1 MRELVIRDQDAGQRF
16 DKYLAK
22 YLNQAPKSF
31 LYKMLRKKN
40 ITLNGKKADG
50 SEKLA
55 AGDEIRLFLSE
66 ETLEKFSRVRVERV
80 KQNLSILYEDDRILL
95 VNKPCGVLSQK
106 AKASDVSLVEQIQ
119 SYLYEAGEVTE
130 ESLLLF
136 RPTVCNRLDRNTSGI
151 VVAGKSLAGLQA
163 MAEVFKDRRL
173 HKYYLCIVKGRITE
187 EHLIEGFLSKDRQ
200 TNRVSVT
207 LHPEGKDALP
217 IRTRYRPVSAS
228 KTATL
233 LEVELITGRSHQI
246 RAHLASIGHPILGDV
261 KYGGPQMDGLSHQLL
276 HSWRLCLPEL
286 SGPLSYL
293 SGREFQA
300 MPPEAFDSIRKEMR
314 LDYGDLELQGA
325 SRLHS

>member
-1 MRELVIRDQDAGQRF
+1 MKVITVSNNEAGQRL
-16 DKYLAK
+16 DKLLAK
-22 YLNQAPKSF
+22 YLNRAPKSF
-31 LYKMLRKKN
+31 LYRMLRKKN

-50 SEKLA
+50 SERTSV
-55 AGDEIRLFLSE
+55 GDEVKLFLAD
-66 ETLEKFSRVRVERV
+66 ETIEKFSSLEISNTGG
-80 KQNLSILYEDDRILL
+80 NLNVLYEDEHILL
-95 VNKPCGVLSQK
+95 INKPCGMLSQK
-106 AKASDVSLVEQIQ
+106 ARPSDVSLVEHLI
-119 SYLYEAGEVTE
+119 SYLLKNGSITE
-130 ESLLLF
+130 ESLRVF
-136 RPTVCNRLDRNTSGI
+136 RPSVCNRLDRNTSGI

-187 EHLIEGFLSKDRQ
+187 EHLIEGLLSKDRQ

>member
-1 MRELVIRDQDAGQRF
+1 MKVITVSNNEAGQRL
-16 DKYLAK
+16 DKLLAK
-22 YLNQAPKSF
+22 YLNRAPKSF
-31 LYKMLRKKN
+31 LYRMLRKKN

-50 SEKLA
+50 SERTSV
-55 AGDEIRLFLSE
+55 GDEVKLFLAD
-66 ETLEKFSRVRVERV
+66 ETIEKFSSLEISNTGG
-80 KQNLSILYEDDRILL
+80 NLNVLYEDEHILL
-95 VNKPCGVLSQK
+95 INKPCGMLSQK
-106 AKASDVSLVEQIQ
+106 ARPSDVSLVEHLI
-119 SYLYEAGEVTE
+119 SYLLKNGSITE
-130 ESLLLF
+130 ESLRVF
-136 RPTVCNRLDRNTSGI
+136 RPSVCNRLDRNTSGI

-293 SGREFQA
+293 SGREFQV

>member
-1 MRELVIRDQDAGQRF
+1 
-16 DKYLAK
+16 
-22 YLNQAPKSF
+22 
-31 LYKMLRKKN
+31 
-40 ITLNGKKADG
+40 
-50 SEKLA
+50 
-55 AGDEIRLFLSE
+55 
-66 ETLEKFSRVRVERV
+66 
-80 KQNLSILYEDDRILL
+80 
-95 VNKPCGVLSQK
+95 
-106 AKASDVSLVEQIQ
+106 
-119 SYLYEAGEVTE
+119 
-130 ESLLLF
+130 
-136 RPTVCNRLDRNTSGI
+136 
-151 VVAGKSLAGLQA
+151 

>member
-1 MRELVIRDQDAGQRF
+1 MKVITVSNNEAGQRL
-16 DKYLAK
+16 DKLLAK
-22 YLNQAPKSF
+22 YLNRAPKSF
-31 LYKMLRKKN
+31 LYRMLRKKN

-50 SEKLA
+50 SERTSV
-55 AGDEIRLFLSE
+55 GDEVKLFLAD
-66 ETLEKFSRVRVERV
+66 ETIEKFSSLEISNTGG
-80 KQNLSILYEDDRILL
+80 NLNVLYEDEHILL
-95 VNKPCGVLSQK
+95 INKPCGMLSQK
-106 AKASDVSLVEQIQ
+106 ARPSDVSLVEHLI
-119 SYLYEAGEVTE
+119 SYLLKNGSITE
-130 ESLLLF
+130 ESLRVF
-136 RPTVCNRLDRNTSGI
+136 RPSVCNRLDRNTSGI

-293 SGREFQA
+293 SDREFQA

>member
-1 MRELVIRDQDAGQRF
+1 MKVITVSNNEAGQRL
-16 DKYLAK
+16 DKLLAK
-22 YLNQAPKSF
+22 YLNRAPKSF
-31 LYKMLRKKN
+31 LYRMLRKKN

-50 SEKLA
+50 SERTSV
-55 AGDEIRLFLSE
+55 GDEVKLFLAD
-66 ETLEKFSRVRVERV
+66 ETIEKFSSLEISNTGG
-80 KQNLSILYEDDRILL
+80 NLNVLYEDEHILL
-95 VNKPCGVLSQK
+95 INKPCGMLSQK
-106 AKASDVSLVEQIQ
+106 ARPSDVSLVEHLI
-119 SYLYEAGEVTE
+119 SYLLKNGSITE
-130 ESLLLF
+130 ESLRVF
-136 RPTVCNRLDRNTSGI
+136 RPSVCNRLDRNTSGI

-246 RAHLASIGHPILGDV
+246 RAHLASIGHPILGYV

-300 MPPEAFDSIRKEMR
+300 MPPEAYDSIRKEMR

>member
-1 MRELVIRDQDAGQRF
+1 MKVITVSNNEAGQRL
-16 DKYLAK
+16 DKLLAK
-22 YLNQAPKSF
+22 YLNRAPKSF
-31 LYKMLRKKN
+31 LYRMLRKKN

-50 SEKLA
+50 SERTSV
-55 AGDEIRLFLSE
+55 GDEVKLFLAD
-66 ETLEKFSRVRVERV
+66 ETIEKFSSLEISNTGG
-80 KQNLSILYEDDRILL
+80 NLNVLYEDEHILL
-95 VNKPCGVLSQK
+95 INKPCGMLSQK
-106 AKASDVSLVEQIQ
+106 ARPSDVSLVEHLI
-119 SYLYEAGEVTE
+119 SYLLKNGSITE
-130 ESLLLF
+130 ESLRVF
-136 RPTVCNRLDRNTSGI
+136 RPSVCNRLDRNTSGI

-286 SGPLSYL
+286 SGPLSNL

>member
-1 MRELVIRDQDAGQRF
+1 MKVITVSNNEAGQRL
-16 DKYLAK
+16 DKLLAK
-22 YLNQAPKSF
+22 YLNRAPKSF
-31 LYKMLRKKN
+31 LYRMLRKKN

-50 SEKLA
+50 SERTSV
-55 AGDEIRLFLSE
+55 GDEVKLFLAD
-66 ETLEKFSRVRVERV
+66 ETIEKFSSLEISNTGG
-80 KQNLSILYEDDRILL
+80 NLNVLYEDEHILL
-95 VNKPCGVLSQK
+95 INKPCGMLSQK
-106 AKASDVSLVEQIQ
+106 ARPSDVSLVEHLI
-119 SYLYEAGEVTE
+119 SYLLKNGSITE
-130 ESLLLF
+130 ESLRAF
-136 RPTVCNRLDRNTSGI
+136 RPSVCNRLDRNTSGI

>member
-1 MRELVIRDQDAGQRF
+1 MGSEMCIRDR
-16 DKYLAK
+16 DKLLAK
-22 YLNQAPKSF
+22 YLNRAPKSF
-31 LYKMLRKKN
+31 LYRMLRKKN

-50 SEKLA
+50 SERTSV
-55 AGDEIRLFLSE
+55 GDEVKLFLAD
-66 ETLEKFSRVRVERV
+66 ETIEKFSSLEISNTGG
-80 KQNLSILYEDDRILL
+80 NLNVLYEDEHILL
-95 VNKPCGVLSQK
+95 INKPCGMLSQK
-106 AKASDVSLVEQIQ
+106 ARPSDVSLVEHLI
-119 SYLYEAGEVTE
+119 SYLLKNGSITE
-130 ESLLLF
+130 ESLRAF
-136 RPTVCNRLDRNTSGI
+136 RPSVCNRLDRNTSGI

>member
-1 MRELVIRDQDAGQRF
+1 MKVITVSNNEAGQRL
-16 DKYLAK
+16 DKLLAK
-22 YLNQAPKSF
+22 YLNRAPKSF
-31 LYKMLRKKN
+31 LYRMLRKKN

-50 SEKLA
+50 SERTSV
-55 AGDEIRLFLSE
+55 GDEVKLFLAD
-66 ETLEKFSRVRVERV
+66 ETIEKFSSLEISNTGG
-80 KQNLSILYEDDRILL
+80 NLNVLYEDEHILL
-95 VNKPCGVLSQK
+95 INKPCGMLSQK
-106 AKASDVSLVEQIQ
+106 ARPSDVSLVEHLI
-119 SYLYEAGEVTE
+119 SYLLKNGSITE
-130 ESLLLF
+130 ESLRVF
-136 RPTVCNRLDRNTSGI
+136 RPSVCNRLDRNTSGI

>member
-1 MRELVIRDQDAGQRF
+1 MKVITVSNNEAGQRL
-16 DKYLAK
+16 DKLLAK
-22 YLNQAPKSF
+22 YLNRAPKSF
-31 LYKMLRKKN
+31 LYRMLRKKN

-50 SEKLA
+50 SERTSV
-55 AGDEIRLFLSE
+55 GDEVKLFLAD
-66 ETLEKFSRVRVERV
+66 ETIEKFSSLEISNTGG
-80 KQNLSILYEDDRILL
+80 NLDVLYEDEHILL
-95 VNKPCGVLSQK
+95 INKPCGMLSQK
-106 AKASDVSLVEQIQ
+106 ARPSDVSLVEHLI
-119 SYLYEAGEVTE
+119 SYLLKNGSITE
-130 ESLLLF
+130 ESLRVF
-136 RPTVCNRLDRNTSGI
+136 RPSVCNRLDRNTSGI

-293 SGREFQA
+293 SDREFQA

>member
-1 MRELVIRDQDAGQRF
+1 MKVITVSNNEAGQRL
-16 DKYLAK
+16 DKLLAK
-22 YLNQAPKSF
+22 YLNRAPKSF
-31 LYKMLRKKN
+31 LYRMLRKKN

-50 SEKLA
+50 SERTSV
-55 AGDEIRLFLSE
+55 GDEVKLFLAD
-66 ETLEKFSRVRVERV
+66 ETIEKFSSLEISNTGG
-80 KQNLSILYEDDRILL
+80 NLNVLYEDEHILL
-95 VNKPCGVLSQK
+95 INKPCGMLSQK
-106 AKASDVSLVEQIQ
+106 ARPSDVSLVEHLI
-119 SYLYEAGEVTE
+119 SYLLKNGSITE
-130 ESLLLF
+130 ESLRAF
-136 RPTVCNRLDRNTSGI
+136 RPSVCNRLDRNTSGI

-217 IRTRYRPVSAS
+217 IRTRYRPVSVS

>member
-1 MRELVIRDQDAGQRF
+1 MKVITVSNNEAGQRL
-16 DKYLAK
+16 DKLLAK
-22 YLNQAPKSF
+22 YLNRAPKSF
-31 LYKMLRKKN
+31 LYRMLRKKN

-50 SEKLA
+50 SERTSV
-55 AGDEIRLFLSE
+55 GDEVKLFLAD
-66 ETLEKFSRVRVERV
+66 ETIEKFSSLEISNTGG
-80 KQNLSILYEDDRILL
+80 NLNVLYEDEHILL
-95 VNKPCGVLSQK
+95 INKPCGMLSQK
-106 AKASDVSLVEQIQ
+106 ARPSDVSLVEHLI
-119 SYLYEAGEVTE
+119 SYLLKNGSITE
-130 ESLLLF
+130 ESLRAF
-136 RPTVCNRLDRNTSGI
+136 RPSGCNRLDRNTSGI

>member
-1 MRELVIRDQDAGQRF
+1 MKVITVSNNEAGQRL
-16 DKYLAK
+16 DKLLAK
-22 YLNQAPKSF
+22 YLNRAPKSF
-31 LYKMLRKKN
+31 LYRMLRKKN

-50 SEKLA
+50 SERTSV
-55 AGDEIRLFLSE
+55 GDEVKLFLAD
-66 ETLEKFSRVRVERV
+66 ETIEKFSSLEISNTGG
-80 KQNLSILYEDDRILL
+80 NLNVLYEDEHILL
-95 VNKPCGVLSQK
+95 INKPCGMLSQK
-106 AKASDVSLVEQIQ
+106 ARPSDVSLVEHLI
-119 SYLYEAGEVTE
+119 SYLLKNGSITE
-130 ESLLLF
+130 ESLRVF
-136 RPTVCNRLDRNTSGI
+136 RPSVCNRLDRNTSGI
-151 VVAGKSLAGLQA
+151 VVAGKSLTGLQA